1 MGGVYIMRSDILEQ
15 AKAIRAA
22 TQSLATSASDEVVA
36 QTTMAIYDVW
46 APNTHYNYNQPLVHE
61 GQLYRVAQAG
71 GVDSL
76 EHQPPNAEGMLAVYR
91 PINVTAAGT
100 QADPIPFT
108 YGMDCHTGTY
118 YSYEGQTYL
127 CNGDMI
133 PCVWLPTTDIWQ
145 WSLVTDAPS
154 GGDDD
159 EPAADEWPEWVQP
172 TGAHDA
178 YAQGAQVSHNGKH
191 WISGVDGNVWEP
203 GVYGWTE
210 YAEA

>member
-1 MGGVYIMRSDILEQ
+1 MRSDILEQ

-22 TQSLATSASDEVVA
+22 TQSLAASASDEVVA

-100 QADPIPFT
+100 YEDPIPFT
-108 YGMDCHTGTY
+108 YGMDCFTGKH
-118 YSYEGQTYL
+118 YSYDGQVWL

-133 PCVWLPTTDIWQ
+133 PCVWTPSEDIWQ
-145 WSLVTDAPS
+145 WSVAT
-154 GGDDD
+154 GD
-159 EPAADEWPEWVQP
+159 EPVTEEWPEWVQP

-178 YAQGAQVSHNGKH
+178 YALGAQVSHNGRH
-191 WISGVDGNVWEP
+191 WTSDIDANTYEP

-210 YAEA
+210 VPLE

>member
-1 MGGVYIMRSDILEQ
+1 MRSDILEQ

-22 TQSLATSASDEVVA
+22 TQSLAASASDEVVA

-76 EHQPPNAEGMLAVYR
+76 EHQPPNAKGMLAAYR

-100 QADPIPFT
+100 YEDPIPFT
-108 YGMDCHTGTY
+108 YGMDCFAGKH
-118 YSYEGQTYL
+118 YSYEGQVWL
-127 CNGDMI
+127 RNSDMI
-133 PCVWLPTTDIWQ
+133 PCEWAPSEDIWQ
-145 WSLVTDAPS
+145 WSVATGEEPVT
-154 GGDDD
+154 
-159 EPAADEWPEWVQP
+159 EEWPEWVQP

-178 YAQGAQVSHNGKH
+178 YALGAQVSHNGKH
-191 WISGVDGNVWEP
+191 WTSDIDANPYEP
-203 GVYGWTE
+203 GVSSWTE
-210 YAEA
+210 VPVA

>member
-1 MGGVYIMRSDILEQ
+1 MRSDILEQ

-100 QADPIPFT
+100 YEDPIPFT
-108 YGMDCHTGTY
+108 YGMDCFKGKY
-118 YSYEGQTYL
+118 YSYEEQVWL
-127 CNGDMI
+127 CNSDMI
-133 PCVWLPTTDIWQ
+133 PCVWAPSEDVWQ
-145 WSLVTDAPS
+145 WSVAT
-154 GGDDD
+154 GD
-159 EPAADEWPEWVQP
+159 EPVTEEWPEWVQP

-178 YAQGAQVSHNGKH
+178 YALGAQVSHNGKH
-191 WISGVDGNVWEP
+191 WTSDIDANTYEP
-203 GVYGWTE
+203 GVSSWTE
-210 YAEA
+210 VPVA